1 MNQALNHRVLLDKCN
16 CTRIM
21 SINTYNKSVYNMI
34 LLHHIPYQA
43 IVSENIQLSQMKY
56 QERHIDVYDK

>member
-1 MNQALNHRVLLDKCN
+1 
-16 CTRIM
+16 
-21 SINTYNKSVYNMI
+21 MI

>member
-1 MNQALNHRVLLDKCN
+1 
-16 CTRIM
+16 M